1 MRNYYNTCFKTDFQ
15 PILVDFW
22 CGYLGGGGG
31 ESYYILKSGG
41 GRGPVAPLAP
51 LVPPP
56 MYIKDTA
63 N

>member
-1 MRNYYNTCFKTDFQ
+1 MKVTREKLLLYMLKTDFQ

-22 CGYLGGGGG
+22 CGYLGEGGG
-31 ESYYILKSGG
+31 KSIYFEIWGAVA
-41 GRGPVAPLAP
+41 PVAPLA
-51 LVPPP
+51 PPP